1 MTNVVLSVTTVGKD
15 FAADRLVE
23 LLVLGQ
29 IILKLVGT
37 V

>member
-1 MTNVVLSVTTVGKD
+1 MTNVVLSVTAVGKD
-15 FAADRLVE
+15 FAAYRLVE

-29 IILKLVGT
+29 IVLELVGT